1 MKKKTNIF
9 LKQLSNKHGRSY
21 DGKNELLDE
30 DGSYRRE
37 SGYIES
43 SCSNNIQNESQVILN
58 NIHLIYYYSI
68 IPILNLNC

>member
-1 MKKKTNIF
+1 MKQKHF

-37 SGYIES
+37 SGFIES
-43 SCSNNIQNESQVILN
+43 SCSNNIQNESQVILVY
-58 NIHLIYYYSI
+58 IVIAITQFSLYKI
-68 IPILNLNC
+68 

>member
-1 MKKKTNIF
+1 MKQKHF

-37 SGYIES
+37 SGFIES
-43 SCSNNIQNESQVILN
+43 SCSNNIQNESQVILVH
-58 NIHLIYYYSI
+58 IVIAITKYS
-68 IPILNLNC
+68 LY